1 MMYLY
6 KRRSNFIIG
15 YDGRSFNVFFFY
27 LADIQFFSN
36 IVTHFDIFEC

>member
-15 YDGRSFNVFFFY
+15 YDGRSFNVFFY

-36 IVTHFDIFEC
+36 IVIHFGIFEC